1 MTLQVLGSTL
11 ELKDA
16 ETEAHC
22 VTAYTIS
29 IATSVPVPLQFLNV
43 LARAAF
49 LHDIGKMAI
58 PDKILRKPGALDDSE
73 KQIMRTH
80 CEIGYNTLIRVPFL
94 REAADIV
101 LAHPEFFDGT
111 GYPRGLRREQ
121 IPLARKIH
129 DFRSTKGLAMVQI
142 RYLGR
147 FETKS
152 EAFACP
158 NIPQQTVFFFQIFLI
173 DRWSR
178 SLTNGRAVPMAERF
192 CSRLPSGAWS

>member
-1 MTLQVLGSTL
+1 MDHGIVRLPPFQPRTTL
-11 ELKDA
+11 
-16 ETEAHC
+16 
-22 VTAYTIS
+22 
-29 IATSVPVPLQFLNV
+29 LNV
-43 LARAAF
+43 V
-49 LHDIGKMAI
+49 IET
-58 PDKILRKPGALDDSE
+58 S
-73 KQIMRTH
+73 
-80 CEIGYNTLIRVPFL
+80 
-94 REAADIV
+94 
-101 LAHPEFFDGT
+101 
-111 GYPRGLRREQ
+111 
-121 IPLARKIH
+121 LARKIH